1 MLTAK
6 RLSVNIG
13 SRPILD
19 NVSFTARSGAFS
31 AIIGPNGCGKTTLM
45 RALSGDLGFSGSAT
59 LHDQDVS
66 AAKAWELAMMRAVLP
81 QASSLS
87 FPFTVREIVNLGI
100 TTGLAG
106 SSCATK
112 LANLCEQALCQVDLE
127 GFGSRF
133 YQELS
138 GGEQQRVQMARVLC
152 QVWEP
157 LLDGKSRYLFLDEPI
172 SSLDIRHQIQIMQ
185 IARDYVARGGSV
197 LAILHD
203 LNLTAMFADT
213 VILLN
218 GGQVFAQGRPSDVL
232 TSENLSQVYQYP
244 LAVNTTPPQSS
255 IFVLPHA
262 ASRPRPASDLQAR

>member
-6 RLSVNIG
+6 KLSVELG
-13 SRPILD
+13 SRSILQ
-19 NVSFTARSGAFS
+19 NVSFTARSGEFC

-45 RALSGDLGFSGSAT
+45 RALSGDISFTGTAS
-59 LHDQDVS
+59 LHDFDIS
-66 AAKAWELAMMRAVLP
+66 AARPWELAMMRAVLP

-100 TTGLAG
+100 TTGVTG
-106 SSCATK
+106 SSCKTESSE
-112 LANLCEQALCQVDLE
+112 LCEQALCQVDLE
-127 GFGSRF
+127 GFGNRF
-133 YQELS
+133 YQQLS

-152 QVWEP
+152 QVWQP
-157 LLDGKSRYLFLDEPI
+157 MLDGKSRYLFLDEPI
-172 SSLDIRHQIQIMQ
+172 SSLDIKHQIQIMR

-218 GGQVFAQGRPSDVL
+218 SGRLFAQGRPSDVL

-244 LAVNTTPPQSS
+244 LAVNTTPQQPS

-262 ASRPRPASDLQAR
+262 ASRPGPAENLPPR